1 MICSQL
7 VVFVIL
13 IAVSSGQS
21 AGEIIVIII
30 IKYTLMIKQRNTASD
45 QHLQVLDTLQ
55 LLVLL
60 SWRTKCWSSHPLRT
74 CPLSHLHVISL
85 NYNPEWFG
93 DSLWFQSRVLMV
105 ENMEVSESLSQV
117 IGSVFSLHGPLIL
130 SGKCFWCFSPILQL
144 LTFASSSP
152 FLLIN
157 SQGLLRVRH
166 SRQNPLRLTENSPSE
181 PSDPELI
188 FNMLRHNDQ
197 SETSRE
203 FYTRK

>member
-55 LLVLL
+55 LLIRL

-93 DSLWFQSRVLMV
+93 DSLWFQSRVNGGEHGGQWV
-105 ENMEVSESLSQV
+105 IESGDWLSLFSSRTPHFVRKVFLVFQPNSAAADICKFQPIPTDQQSGV
-117 IGSVFSLHGPLIL
+117 I
-130 SGKCFWCFSPILQL
+130 K
-144 LTFASSSP
+144 
-152 FLLIN
+152 
-157 SQGLLRVRH
+157 
-166 SRQNPLRLTENSPSE
+166 
-181 PSDPELI
+181 
-188 FNMLRHNDQ
+188 
-197 SETSRE
+197 SETLQTEPTETHWELPQRTLRPRAH
-203 FYTRK
+203 FQHAATQWPIRDQQGILH

>member
-60 SWRTKCWSSHPLRT
+60 S
-74 CPLSHLHVISL
+74 
-85 NYNPEWFG
+85 
-93 DSLWFQSRVLMV
+93 
-105 ENMEVSESLSQV
+105 
-117 IGSVFSLHGPLIL
+117 
-130 SGKCFWCFSPILQL
+130 
-144 LTFASSSP
+144 
-152 FLLIN
+152 
-157 SQGLLRVRH
+157 
-166 SRQNPLRLTENSPSE
+166 
-181 PSDPELI
+181 
-188 FNMLRHNDQ
+188 
-197 SETSRE
+197 
-203 FYTRK
+203 

>member
-1 MICSQL
+1 
-7 VVFVIL
+7 
-13 IAVSSGQS
+13 
-21 AGEIIVIII
+21 
-30 IKYTLMIKQRNTASD
+30 
-45 QHLQVLDTLQ
+45 
-55 LLVLL
+55 
-60 SWRTKCWSSHPLRT
+60 
-74 CPLSHLHVISL
+74 
-85 NYNPEWFG
+85 
-93 DSLWFQSRVLMV
+93 MV

-117 IGSVFSLHGPLIL
+117 IGSVLSLHGPLIL